1 MKRKRDFDDN
11 IFIDCDNITDTFEPT
26 SLRYLQILPTSV
38 SNVENHL
45 KEFFESGEDIVD
57 EEETVLSEE
66 ETVLSEEETVLSE
79 EETVLSEEETVL
91 SEEETVLS
99 EEKKVASEEKK
110 VIPKTNPDALNSKDL
125 FIGENTI
132 ITNSEI
138 ALRLVSCCSTTP
150 FLIQL
155 WKIIENLENSK
166 YIKWNSNGTRFEIS
180 EQIKKSVI
188 FGKYFR
194 HNNFTSFQRQL
205 NYFGFKK
212 VEKKD
217 SSVVYYHK
225 DFCKYFPQNVRLI
238 KRKTNSGGTKGHHT
252 RKKCLP
258 NILTVINNDAKTPS
272 LNRYSKKRST

>member
-1 MKRKRDFDDN
+1 MKRERDFDDN
-11 IFIDCDNITDTFEPT
+11 ILIDCDNIFTDCDSITETFEPA
-26 SLRYLQILPTSV
+26 SLGDLQILPTSV

-45 KEFFESGEDIVD
+45 KKFFESGEDIVD

-66 ETVLSEEETVLSE
+66 KKVESEEETIV
-79 EETVLSEEETVL
+79 
-91 SEEETVLS
+91 S
-99 EEKKVASEEKK
+99 EEKKVVFEEKK
-110 VIPKTNPDALNSKDL
+110 IESDEETVIPKTNPDVLNSKSL

-138 ALRLVSCCSTTP
+138 ALRLVSYCSTTP
-150 FLIQL
+150 FLIKL
-155 WKIIENLENSK
+155 WKIIENPENSK
-166 YIKWNSNGTRFEIS
+166 YIKWDSNGTQFEIS

-188 FGKYFR
+188 FGKYFK

-238 KRKTNSGGTKGHHT
+238 KRKTNSGGAKGHHT

-258 NILTVINNDAKTPS
+258 NILTIINNDAKS
-272 LNRYSKKRST
+272 SSMHRCSKKRSTRVSRL

>member
-11 IFIDCDNITDTFEPT
+11 IFIDCDNITDTFEPA

-66 ETVLSEEETVLSE
+66 KKVESEEKKV
-79 EETVLSEEETVL
+79 V
-91 SEEETVLS
+91 S

-150 FLIQL
+150 FLIKL
-155 WKIIENLENSK
+155 WKIIENPENST
-166 YIKWNSNGTRFEIS
+166 YIKWDSNGTRFEIS

-188 FGKYFR
+188 FGKYFK
-194 HNNFTSFQRQL
+194 HNNFSSFQRQL

-217 SSVVYYHK
+217 SNVLYYHK

-238 KRKTNSGGTKGHHT
+238 KRKTNSGGAKGHHT

-258 NILTVINNDAKTPS
+258 NILAVINNDAKAS
-272 LNRYSKKRST
+272 SMHRCSKKRSTRVSRL